1 MDPGGVL
8 PVGRLSQFLAGPDL
22 LYNLRQ
28 RRAPWLTD
36 PASLRLGLVEKVTKP
51 VPVHR
56 GLRQGLCDDC
66 GLIEL
71 NPKPQVNQRVN
82 EA

>member
-1 MDPGGVL
+1 
-8 PVGRLSQFLAGPDL
+8 
-22 LYNLRQ
+22 
-28 RRAPWLTD
+28 
-36 PASLRLGLVEKVTKP
+36 LVEKVTKP